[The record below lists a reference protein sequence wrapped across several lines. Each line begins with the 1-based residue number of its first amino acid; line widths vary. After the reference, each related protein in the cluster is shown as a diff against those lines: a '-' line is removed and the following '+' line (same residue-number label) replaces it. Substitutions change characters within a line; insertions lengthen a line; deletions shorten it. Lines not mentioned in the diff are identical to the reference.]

1 LGDERQG
8 STMAPPFPL
17 TFLSETFNFG
27 EVIILVIGGEDNFLK
42 CCFSDSAN
50 LYELSGGNQ

>member
-1 LGDERQG
+1 
-8 STMAPPFPL
+8 MALPFSL

-42 CCFSDSAN
+42 AVKR
-50 LYELSGGNQ
+50 QP